1 MGEDSFVFIWKWGDL
16 ASLEAHRTAPHM
28 MAYVAKTRP
37 VIAKRKVRVISAVET
52 GSLGAS

>member
-37 VIAKRKVRVISAVET
+37 VIAKRKVRVLSAVET